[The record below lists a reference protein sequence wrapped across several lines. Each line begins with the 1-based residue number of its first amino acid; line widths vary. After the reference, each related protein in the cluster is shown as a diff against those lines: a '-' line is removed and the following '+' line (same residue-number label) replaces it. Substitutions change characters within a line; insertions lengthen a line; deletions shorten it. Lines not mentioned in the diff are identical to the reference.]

1 MLTWRIY
8 RDRNAATVPLLRRKG
23 GTVRVRYESVRP
35 FTGDRLVV
43 GDFDRATGLYT
54 GRQFTA
60 SDELPAAALAEEPIL
75 LEGASPR
82 CAVPIRT
89 ASGDLSVRG
98 DGPNPY
104 LEPRIIHDE
113 GEALLFAPG
122 SRIRRERGTKLVV
135 ADELGRG
142 VYRVPAGYVAS
153 PVSVRLGGG
162 REATSYQYDAY
173 HGTLLILDE
182 EGAPLPGAFVT
193 AELQSEERIY
203 RRLSSVKRGVHAL
216 VDAGGG
222 HLRLEEIEREPHQA
236 IVYGFVLIGEDPSFE
251 DTRRRAAAVWD
262 ADVAHRIGSGHLDAG
277 PISHG
282 HLYVVASDAPS
293 ERIARAVRES
303 LPAGS
308 IVRVVPLGDV
318 PTSGADISESSDYIL
333 TEDGAV
339 ISTEDSRLI
348 ER

>member
-8 RDRNAATVPLLRRKG
+8 RDRTAAPVPLLRRKG
-23 GTVRVRYESVRP
+23 GAVRVRYESVRP
-35 FTGDRLVV
+35 FSGDRLVV
-43 GDFDRATGLYT
+43 GEFDRGTGLYT

-60 SDELPAAALAEEPIL
+60 SDELPSAALAEEPIL

-82 CAVPIRT
+82 CAVSIRT

-98 DGPNPY
+98 DGANPY

-122 SRIRRERGTKLVV
+122 SRVRRERGTKLVV

-142 VYRVPAGYVAS
+142 VYRVPAGYVA
-153 PVSVRLGGG
+153 PPTTVRLGGG
-162 REATSYQYDAY
+162 REAPSYQYDPY
-173 HGTLLILDE
+173 HVKLLIFYE
-182 EGAPLPGAFVT
+182 MGATIPGAFVT
-193 AELQSEERIY
+193 AELQTEERIY
-203 RRLSSVKRGVHAL
+203 RRLSSLNRGVHAL
-216 VDAGGG
+216 VNAGGG
-222 HLRLEEIEREPHQA
+222 RLRLQEIERDPHQA

-251 DTRRRAAAVWD
+251 DTRRRAAPLLDSD
-262 ADVAHRIGSGHLDAG
+262 AAHRIGTGHLDAG

-282 HLYVVASDAPS
+282 HLYVVASDAPP
-293 ERIARAVRES
+293 ERIARAVRET

-308 IVRVVPLGDV
+308 MVRVIPLGEA
-318 PTSGADISESSDYIL
+318 PTSAADVSESSGYIL
-333 TEDGAV
+333 TEDGAIV
-339 ISTEDSRLI
+339 STEDSRLI